1 MKRES
6 SFATMYFNQQSMEF
20 MEIKRRTEVTAIAL
34 LRQIRQVCQIK
45 AICTVE

>member
-20 MEIKRRTEVTAIAL
+20 VEIKRRTEVIEIAL
-34 LRQIRQVCQIK
+34 MRQIK
-45 AICTVE
+45 AICTFE